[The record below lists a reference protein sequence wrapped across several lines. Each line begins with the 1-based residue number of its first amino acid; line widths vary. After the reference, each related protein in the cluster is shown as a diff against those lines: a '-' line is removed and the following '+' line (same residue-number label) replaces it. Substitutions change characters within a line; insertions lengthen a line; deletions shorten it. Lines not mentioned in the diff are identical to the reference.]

1 MSQSKPL
8 PPASSSSTRWN
19 AVWLAPFYAGLSLLC
34 VFLLGKIITYQ
45 AIYPS
50 TSSFHPPKS
59 LPGSSLPFILE
70 FFLVGILALSLQQS
84 FRSAHISTKNSL
96 RAGFWGAWLASF
108 LTAIHLWKVSPALAL
123 GGFLIGFLGAFGGSL
138 LATARI
144 TPLWEENLP
153 PSAEARQRVLEQ
165 HRLYLGVE
173 AAIPAWKRLLDV
185 SLCLMSFPLTFP
197 LILLIAAGIWLE
209 DPGAIFFVKN
219 SVGKWGKNFRQLK
232 FRTMVQGA
240 EEGKGPTLAREND
253 PRALRFGRLLRKTAL
268 DELPQLWN
276 ILRGEMSFV
285 GPRPQRTALVDTYL
299 QNLPQYAER
308 HRLPPGLSGLAQV
321 AGSYYLTPIQKL
333 RFDRLYIRHASLG
346 YDLRLLAA
354 AFALTFYYRWKPGW
368 DGHLPRRWLHSARQA
383 ADAARLSRGPH

>member
-8 PPASSSSTRWN
+8 PPASSSSRLN
-19 AVWLAPFYAGLSLLC
+19 PIWLVPFSAGLSLLC
-34 VFLLGKIITYQ
+34 VFLLEKMISRQ
-45 AIYPS
+45 VVSASNPR
-50 TSSFHPPKS
+50 FS
-59 LPGSSLPFILE
+59 LPGSLSGITLPFVLE
-70 FFLVGILALSLQQS
+70 FLLVGILALSLQQS
-84 FRSAHISTKNSL
+84 FRAAYLSTKNSL
-96 RAGFWGAWLASF
+96 RAGFWGAWLTAF
-108 LTAIHLWKVSPALAL
+108 LAAIHLWKVSLPLAL
-123 GGFLIGFLGAFGGSL
+123 GEMLIGFLAAFGGSL
-138 LATARI
+138 VATARI

-165 HRLYLGVE
+165 HRLLLGME
-173 AAIPAWKRLLDV
+173 CATPIWKRFLDIG
-185 SLCLMSFPLTFP
+185 LCLMSFPLTIP
-197 LILLIAAGIWLE
+197 LTLLIAAGIWLE

-253 PRALRFGRLLRKTAL
+253 PRALHFGRLLRKTAL

-299 QNLPQYAER
+299 EDLPQYTER

-321 AGSYYLTPIQKL
+321 AGSYYLTPLQKL

-368 DGHLPRRWLHSARQA
+368 DGHLPRRWLHSARRP
-383 ADAARLSRGPH
+383 ADVARLSRAPH

>member
-8 PPASSSSTRWN
+8 PPTSSSTRLNHLWF
-19 AVWLAPFYAGLSLLC
+19 APFSAGLSLLC
-34 VFLLGKIITYQ
+34 VFLLGKMITWQ
-45 AIYPS
+45 VVSVA
-50 TSSFHPPKS
+50 TSRFS
-59 LPGSSLPFILE
+59 LLGLLSGISLHFVLE

-84 FRSAHISTKNSL
+84 FRTAHLSTKNSL
-96 RAGFWGAWLASF
+96 RAGFFGAWLAAF
-108 LTAIHLWKVSPALAL
+108 LAAISLWQVSPSLAL
-123 GGFLIGFLGAFGGSL
+123 GTMLLGFLAAFGGSL
-138 LATARI
+138 VATARI

-165 HRLYLGVE
+165 HHCLLGMECATPV
-173 AAIPAWKRLLDV
+173 WKRVLDIG
-185 SLCLMSFPLTFP
+185 LCLMSFPLTIP
-197 LILLIAAGIWLE
+197 LTLLIAAGIWLE

-232 FRTMVQGA
+232 FRTMIQGA
-240 EEGKGPTLAREND
+240 EEGKGPTLAHEND
-253 PRALRFGRLLRKTAL
+253 PRALCFGRLLRKTAL

-299 QNLPQYAER
+299 HNLPQYAER

-321 AGSYYLTPIQKL
+321 AGSYYLTPLQKL

-368 DGHLPRRWLHSARQA
+368 NGHLPRRWLHAARRLA
-383 ADAARLSRGPH
+383 GAARLSKAPH

>member
-8 PPASSSSTRWN
+8 PPVSSSTRLNHLWR
-19 AVWLAPFYAGLSLLC
+19 APFAVGVSLLC
-34 VFLLGKIITYQ
+34 VFLLGKVITWQ
-45 AIYPS
+45 VISAAIARFP
-50 TSSFHPPKS
+50 
-59 LPGSSLPFILE
+59 LPGSLSGISLSFVSE
-70 FFLVGILALSLQQS
+70 FLFVGILALSLQQS
-84 FRSAHISTKNSL
+84 FRAAHLSTKNSL
-96 RAGFWGAWLASF
+96 RAGFWGAWLAAF
-108 LTAIHLWKVSPALAL
+108 LAAISLWKVSLPLAL
-123 GGFLIGFLGAFGGSL
+123 GGMWIGFLAAFGGSL
-138 LATARI
+138 VATARI

-153 PSAEARQRVLEQ
+153 PSAEAQHRVLDQ
-165 HRLYLGVE
+165 HRFLLGNECATPV
-173 AAIPAWKRLLDV
+173 WKRALDIG
-185 SLCLMSFPLTFP
+185 LCLMSFPLTIP
-197 LILLIAAGIWLE
+197 LTLLIAAGIWLE

-232 FRTMVQGA
+232 FRTMIQGA

-285 GPRPQRTALVDTYL
+285 GACPQRTALVDTYL
-299 QNLPQYAER
+299 QDLPQYAER

-321 AGSYYLTPIQKL
+321 AGSYYLTPLQKL

-368 DGHLPRRWLHSARQA
+368 DGHLPRRWLHSARRP
-383 ADAARLSRGPH
+383 ADAARLSKVPH